1 MESALYRENLVIQR
15 GDTTT
20 LMTNAIANCDVR
32 HIYLMSLA
40 QRIHRSKCFLRT
52 SHMSPYALLFILLL
66 WAESSQAEESLNEIV
81 AAYWPAWFGLA
92 TALSIIFASLVAVRK
107 ARQQTETGSATPWTT
122 MIANGADLEVLL
134 DRDGKVMDITRE
146 SGELTRLIGVKAE
159 ALIDKNER
167 SRWKKFL
174 ADFKETNDVRA
185 ISIFK
190 ARFPNRRISYWEVSL
205 SLQGSIG
212 TPAAVVCSA
221 RDVTEAHRKEITRDV
236 LNTIA
241 VAASHDISLEE
252 LITIV
257 SGQLERVVDVSN
269 FYVAL
274 YDSNTDSYRKA
285 IARDIHGY
293 GERLED
299 PLYLAGGLT
308 DHVRTM
314 GEPCLLNDSNREQ
327 FIQEVGIRAIG
338 PRAACWLGVP
348 LRVRNEVTGVFVL
361 QSYTNPDAYTDA
373 DLKLLSIVSGSI
385 GRSLERRQARAEL
398 QEHEARLRVL
408 TERMPALIWTQNLCG
423 DINYVSGAALKRLDC
438 SADNLVGHRLC
449 EILEYSEID
458 PDQVL
463 ECLNSGNPLAF
474 RLRARGLEFNA
485 YVEPSFSRE
494 DTLVGAIGVA
504 LDVTDLVQKDEELK
518 QYFQLSSDVLLILN
532 RDGKV
537 LRCNEALA
545 RILGHNTSR
554 IIGEDIFELVCP
566 DDRQEVSLTLNEYVS
581 NQLPS
586 EREVRLMHREGG
598 YRWLTWCAVQ
608 MPDLTFFVSGKDI
621 TYRKEIENSLRERE
635 EQLRTF
641 VEYSPAPMAMFDRD
655 MRYLVVS
662 KRWYQ
667 AYRLEESSI
676 IGKSHYEVFPEIPE
690 RWKEI
695 HWRCLR
701 GDTASCA
708 KDAFPRADGSTD
720 WVRWE
725 IRPWY
730 AASGEVGGIIMLTE
744 VITAE
749 VEAEAELLRSKTLA
763 RQIVDSSL
771 DAVVAMDSQG
781 FVTEWNPRAEAIFG
795 FTKAEAIG
803 EFLHNLIIP
812 AGFRES
818 HRRGLQ
824 NYLQTGNGQILNKV
838 VHFNALR
845 KDGSDFPIELTVTA
859 IDAGEHPHFAGIVR
873 DISERAAHERAIRES
888 KEKLKEAQQIA
899 GLGFFEWFVDTD
911 YLEMSDEKLRMIAR
925 PELGLPLTFERFLGF
940 VHPDD
945 RHAFTEAHSKVFAGM
960 NEVELEYRILRDC
973 GEIRYLL
980 SRGKASRKA
989 DGSLEKIFGTT
1000 LDITE
1005 RVRSEQRR
1013 MATEQRLAIAIEG
1026 SNDAFWDLNCVSG
1039 DCYCSPRFVQWLE
1052 YEPEQFVYH
1061 ESFMN
1066 SHVAP
1071 ESMQAY
1077 RNAFDEHA
1085 AGRAPAI
1092 ELEILLR
1099 TTSGNALWIYTR
1111 GKIVEWNDDGTP
1123 LRCCGFST
1131 NITAKKRLEAR
1142 ATQLGRILDNALN
1155 EVYIID
1161 PTSLQIIEANQRACT
1176 RTGYSRSELQS
1187 LSAEHL
1193 LSPWAREQFFEIMGE
1208 LQSGVV
1214 DVVSRRCE
1222 HICRNGDHYPFEAT
1236 LQFMEWNEQRVIVSI
1251 GVDVSERLKAE
1262 AEHESLQNQLR
1273 HAQRMET
1280 IGTLAGGI
1288 AHDFNNI
1295 LTPILG
1301 YADMIACELPEDA
1314 PIRQDI
1320 EQVVQAAYRAK
1331 GLVQQILAFSRRDEQ
1346 AYVPLK
1352 IECLVKEALK
1362 LLRSS
1367 LPANVELI
1375 CDIKTVGDV
1384 LSDATQIHQ
1393 VVMNLC
1399 TNAYQALGRSGGVV
1413 EVELSEVT
1421 LQSGGI
1427 GCPSELASGRY
1438 ACLSVTDSG
1447 LGMDEHTVSKIF
1459 EPFFTTKEVGE
1470 GTGLGLSVVHG
1481 IVTSHRGAIQ
1491 VESKPGKGTTVS
1503 VWLPIVESATRKHE
1517 QPGIEHIAGDEH
1529 ILLCD
1534 DDETIALLGK
1544 QMLESLGYQ
1553 VTACNDPVEALVQLQ
1568 VAPIAVDVVIVDDMM
1583 PILSGEDVAR
1593 ATHDFNNAIPVV
1605 LLASGGLPDAL
1616 SKDCFAGSV
1625 SKPVGATELAAAVRK
1640 ALSVKN
1646 KSEVT

>member
-1 MESALYRENLVIQR
+1 MI
-15 GDTTT
+15 
-20 LMTNAIANCDVR
+20 NAIAISCSRD
-32 HIYLMSLA
+32 IFLMSLA
-40 QRIHRSKCFLRT
+40 KRVLRSMCTVFKRHMPPYT
-52 SHMSPYALLFILLL
+52 SLSILLL
-66 WAESSQAEESLNEIV
+66 WAESSHAEESLNEIV
-81 AAYWPAWFGLA
+81 AGYWPAWFGLA
-92 TALSIIFASLVAVRK
+92 TALSIILASAVAVRK
-107 ARQQTETGSATPWTT
+107 ARQQAETGSSKVWTSR
-122 MIANGADLEVLL
+122 IVSGADLEVLL
-134 DRDGKVMDITRE
+134 DSDGKITEINR
-146 SGELTRLIGVKAE
+146 GLGQLKRLIGVQAE
-159 ALIDKNER
+159 ALIDKKDR
-167 SRWKKFL
+167 SRWKRFL
-174 ADFKETNDVRA
+174 ADFHDTTAGSAV
-185 ISIFK
+185 SIFK
-190 ARFPNRRISYWEVSL
+190 ARLPNRRISYWEVLL
-205 SLQGSIG
+205 SSSGRIG

-241 VAASHDISLEE
+241 VAASHETSFED

-269 FYVAL
+269 FYVVL
-274 YDSNTDSYRKA
+274 YDSNTNCYRKA
-285 IARDIHGY
+285 IARDIHAG
-293 GERLED
+293 GERSDESLD
-299 PLYLAGGLT
+299 LAGGLT
-308 DHVRTM
+308 DHVRKT

-327 FIQEVGIRAIG
+327 FAHDIGIRSIG
-338 PRAACWLGVP
+338 HRAACWLGVP
-348 LRVRNEVTGVFVL
+348 LRVRSEVTGVFVL
-361 QSYTNPDAYTDA
+361 QSYTNPKEYTEA

-385 GRSLERRQARAEL
+385 GRALERRQAQAEL
-398 QEHEARLRVL
+398 QEHEARLRIL

-423 DINYVSGAALKRLDC
+423 EINYVSGAALQRLDC
-438 SADNLVGHRLC
+438 SADDLVGHRLC
-449 EILEYSEID
+449 DMLEYFERT

-463 ECLNSGNPLAF
+463 ERLNSGNPLAF

-485 YVEPSFSRE
+485 YVEPSYSQGG
-494 DTLVGAIGVA
+494 TLVGAIGVA

-532 RDGKV
+532 REGRV
-537 LRCNEALA
+537 LRCNEALT

-566 DDRQEVSLTLNEYVS
+566 DDRHEVSLTFCEHAS
-581 NQLPS
+581 SQLPS
-586 EREVRLMHREGG
+586 EREIRLIHRDGE
-598 YRWLTWCAVQ
+598 YRWMTWCAVQ
-608 MPDLTFFVSGKDI
+608 LPDLTLFVSCKDI
-621 TYRKEIENSLRERE
+621 TYRREIENSLRERE

-701 GDTASCA
+701 GDTASSA

-730 AASGEVGGIIMLTE
+730 AATGEVGGIIMLTE

-749 VEAEAELLRSKTLA
+749 VEAETELLRSKTLA

-781 FVTEWNPRAEAIFG
+781 FVTEWNPQAEAIFG
-795 FTKAEAIG
+795 FTKAEAVG

-838 VHFNALR
+838 VHFSARR
-845 KDGSDFPIELTVTA
+845 KDGSEFPIELTVTA

-873 DISERAAHERAIRES
+873 DISERTAQEQALRES

-899 GLGFFEWFVDTD
+899 GLGFFEWYVDTD
-911 YLEMSDEKLRMIAR
+911 HLEMSDEKLRMIAR
-925 PELGLPLTFERFLGF
+925 PGLALPLTFETFLSF
-940 VHPDD
+940 VHSDD
-945 RHAFTEAHSKVFAGM
+945 RHTFTEAHSKVFEGM
-960 NEVELEYRILRDC
+960 NEVELEYRILRDN

-980 SRGKASRKA
+980 SRGKASRRA

-1061 ESFMN
+1061 ESFLN

-1077 RNAFDEHA
+1077 RDAFVEHA
-1085 AGRAPAI
+1085 AGRVPAI

-1099 TTSGNALWIYTR
+1099 TARGNTLWIYTR

-1123 LRCCGFST
+1123 LRCSGFST
-1131 NITAKKRLEAR
+1131 NITARKRLEAR

-1161 PTSLQIIEANQRACT
+1161 PTTLQIIEANQRAST
-1176 RTGYSRSELQS
+1176 RTGYSRAELQS
-1187 LSAEHL
+1187 LPAQHL
-1193 LSPWAREQFFEIMGE
+1193 LAPWAQEQFFEIVSE

-1222 HICRNGDHYPFEAT
+1222 HICKNGDHYPFETT
-1236 LQFMEWNEQRVIVSI
+1236 LQFMEWHDRRVIVSI
-1251 GVDVSERLKAE
+1251 GVDVSERLKVE

-1301 YADMIACELPEDA
+1301 YADMIACELPEGA

-1320 EQVVQAAYRAK
+1320 EQVVKAAYRAK

-1352 IECLVKEALK
+1352 IEYLVKEALK

-1375 CDIKTVGDV
+1375 HDIKAVGDV

-1399 TNAYQALGRSGGVV
+1399 TNAYQALGRGGGVV

-1427 GCPSELASGRY
+1427 GCPSEIASGRY

-1481 IVTSHRGAIQ
+1481 IVTSHRGAIH
-1491 VESKPGKGTTVS
+1491 VESKPGKGTRVT
-1503 VWLPIVESATRKHE
+1503 VWLPIVESAAGLLE
-1517 QPGIEHIAGDEH
+1517 QPRIEHIAGNEH

-1568 VAPIAVDVVIVDDMM
+1568 IAPIAVDVVIVDDMM

-1593 ATHDFNNAIPVV
+1593 ATHDFDNAIPVV

-1616 SKDCFAGSV
+1616 SKDCFAGFV

-1640 ALSVKN
+1640 ALSVKS
-1646 KSEVT
+1646 KVR